1 MTQVPDPSERELVA
15 RCRQGDD
22 SAFRELVDRYSP
34 MVLALAARLVTP
46 QRAEDI
52 AQETFLRVHRGLGYF
67 RGDAKLSTWIYRIVS
82 NVAFEARGR
91 ERPHDVSLDDEVGP
105 GATYGAQDRQ
115 FSDVELRDR
124 LDKAMARLPAHYRVL
139 VHGHYVKGVKYE
151 DLAASMGLP
160 VGTVSFSSTL
170 SDPLMRDISVA
181 ISSSDQ
187 RGVSL
192 RFVAMTTS

>member
-1 MTQVPDPSERELVA
+1 MSHVPDSAERELVA

-22 SAFRELVDRYSP
+22 SAFRELVERYSP
-34 MVLALAARLVTP
+34 MVVALAARLAAP

-52 AQETFLRVHRGLGYF
+52 AQETFLRVHRGLAYF

-91 ERPHDVSLDDEVGP
+91 ERPHDVSLDDAARP

-124 LDKAMARLPAHYRVL
+124 LDKAMARLPEHYRVL
-139 VHGHYVKGVKYE
+139 VHGHYVKGISYE
-151 DLAASMGLP
+151 DLAESLGLP
-160 VGTVSFSSTL
+160 LGTVKTHLFRAKR
-170 SDPLMRDISVA
+170 LMREALEGDLA
-181 ISSSDQ
+181 
-187 RGVSL
+187 
-192 RFVAMTTS
+192 